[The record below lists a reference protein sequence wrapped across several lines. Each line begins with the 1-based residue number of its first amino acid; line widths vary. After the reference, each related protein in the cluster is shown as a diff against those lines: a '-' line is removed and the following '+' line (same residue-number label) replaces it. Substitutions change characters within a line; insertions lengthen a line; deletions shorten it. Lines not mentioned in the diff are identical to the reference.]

1 MKKLFSLLII
11 YSLSIPL
18 TFAQQETSSFYATMA
33 LIDAEELQKEY
44 PNEIEIIA
52 KRRNEAAVFMSEEVS
67 HKLHGRVLVHGPG
80 FIYKSSETEAKQ
92 SLQKDDIKAVSN
104 KMAFTIT
111 EDTMVNQAMNAI
123 DTQNIENHITELE
136 NYGTRYHTSNS
147 ANQSAQDLK
156 TKWETMAS
164 TYNRTDVSVRLVS
177 HNSTPMKSVVMT
189 IQGSEFPDEF
199 VIVGGHLDSTSS
211 QGNNDA
217 PGADDDASGIATITE
232 AARTLFEI
240 GFQPKRTIEVMAYA
254 AEEVGLRGS
263 AEIAA
268 DYKTNNVNVIAV
280 GQFDMTN
287 YNGSANDVYFI
298 DDNTD
303 STLNDFFKQLM
314 DHYNTSGNHQ
324 LTYSTAVC
332 NYGCSDH
339 ASWNSQGYPASFP
352 FEANFSQYNPN
363 IHTRN
368 DTFSISGTAEHAT
381 KFAKLCS
388 EFLIEIA
395 KNDAT
400 LSTPEFEEEGYYFYV
415 KNKILTYNI
424 SQTSMEVENINM
436 YDINGR
442 KVLQKKNII
451 SSGNISLNSLSSGI
465 YVITL
470 SLKDQRQLSKKIIL
484 D

>member
-1 MKKLFSLLII
+1 MKYIFSIVI
-11 YSLSIPL
+11 AIFSI
-18 TFAQQETSSFYATMA
+18 TISFAQQESSFYATMA

-44 PNEIEIIA
+44 PDEIKIIA

-80 FIYKSSETEAKQ
+80 FIFRSSEAIAKQ
-92 SLQKDDIKAVSN
+92 ALRNEPKNVTQQ
-104 KMAFTIT
+104 KMAFSIT
-111 EDTMVNQAMNAI
+111 EDAIVGTAMNAI
-123 DTQNIENHITELE
+123 NTQNIENHIKELE
-136 NYGTRYHTSNS
+136 NYGTRYHTSTT
-147 ANQSAQDLK
+147 AMQSAQDLK
-156 TKWETMAS
+156 TKWETMAA
-164 TYNRTDVSVRLVS
+164 TYNRTDISVRLVNHS
-177 HNSTPMKSVVMT
+177 GTPMPSVVMT

-199 VIVGGHLDSTSS
+199 VIVGGHLDSTSF

-232 AARTLFEI
+232 ATRALLEI
-240 GFQPKRTIEVMAYA
+240 DFRPKRTIEVMAYA
-254 AEEVGLRGS
+254 AEEVGLVGS
-263 AEIAA
+263 SEIAS

-303 STLNDFFKQLM
+303 ASLNTFFKQLM
-314 DHYNTSGNHQ
+314 DHYNTSGDHQ
-324 LTYSTAVC
+324 LTYSTALC

-339 ASWNSQGYPASFP
+339 ASWNSQGYKASFP
-352 FEANFSQYNPN
+352 FEANFTQYNPN

-368 DTFSISGTAEHAT
+368 DSFSISGTAEHAA
-381 KFAKLCS
+381 KFAKLCT

-415 KNKILTYNI
+415 KNKTLTYKI
-424 SQTSMEVENINM
+424 AQTSAAVENMII
-436 YDINGR
+436 YDMNGR
-442 KVLQKKNII
+442 KVFATNAIAA
-451 SSGNISLNSLSSGI
+451 SGNIAMNAMSNGFYI
-465 YVITL
+465 ITL
-470 SLKDQRQLSKKIIL
+470 KLKNQKQLSKKIRI
-484 D
+484 